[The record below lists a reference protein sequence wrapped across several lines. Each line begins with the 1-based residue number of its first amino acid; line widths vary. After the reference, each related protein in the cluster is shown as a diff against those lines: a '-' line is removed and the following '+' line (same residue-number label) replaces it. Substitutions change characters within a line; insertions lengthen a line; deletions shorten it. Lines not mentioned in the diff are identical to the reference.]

1 MTDNLP
7 QAPSTK
13 DKLSTIVHGFDEF
26 DLEMKRGTRQRREK
40 DEFKITELN
49 NEIKRLDSELTAEIK
64 RRTEMNKSTQIW
76 FEDELANVN
85 KIFHA
90 TLESRKAETDRRLD
104 ELNERISNLNSYF
117 EEQKASIL
125 KYIDDRGE
133 ELTQLLNKFKEEF
146 DEDRRLRLEREEVIV
161 KQLTDH
167 EQEATAAFQNQIE
180 AREARYSAIRA
191 TLDDNIKLR
200 DKSEARFQAFFESE
214 VSRLRNDY
222 RTEAEVRE
230 REDDEIVEAL
240 NRYTLKLQTSLKVVN
255 STEM

>member
-1 MTDNLP
+1 MENDLP
-7 QAPSTK
+7 EAPSTK
-13 DKLSTIVHGFDEF
+13 DKLSTIVAGFDEF

-40 DEFKITELN
+40 DEFKITELK
-49 NEIKRLDSELTAEIK
+49 NEISRLDGELTAEIK

-76 FEDELANVN
+76 FEDELEKLN
-85 KIFHA
+85 KAFHE
-90 TLESRKAETDRRLD
+90 TLETRKTATDTRLD
-104 ELNERISNLNSYF
+104 ELNTRITDLNTYF

-133 ELTQLLNKFKEEF
+133 ELAALLNKFKDEF
-146 DEDRRLRLEREEVIV
+146 DEDRRMRLEREEVIV

-167 EQEATAAFQNQIE
+167 EQEAAAAFQKQIE
-180 AREARYSAIRA
+180 TREARYLAIRA

-200 DKSEARFQAFFESE
+200 DKSEARFQAFFEKE
-214 VSRLRNDY
+214 VSRLRNEY

-255 STEM
+255 STDM

>member
-1 MTDNLP
+1 M
-7 QAPSTK
+7 
-13 DKLSTIVHGFDEF
+13 
-26 DLEMKRGTRQRREK
+26 
-40 DEFKITELN
+40 
-49 NEIKRLDSELTAEIK
+49 
-64 RRTEMNKSTQIW
+64 
-76 FEDELANVN
+76 
-85 KIFHA
+85 
-90 TLESRKAETDRRLD
+90 D
-104 ELNERISNLNSYF
+104 ELNERITNLNSYF

-133 ELTQLLNKFKEEF
+133 ELTNLLNKFKEEF

-167 EQEATAAFQNQIE
+167 EQEASASFQRQIE
-180 AREARYSAIRA
+180 AREARYSAIRS

-200 DKSEARFQAFFESE
+200 DKSEARFQAFFEKE

-222 RTEAEVRE
+222 RTEAEERE

-255 STEM
+255 STDM